1 MLEQI
6 LYHSGKFLYYLE
18 NMKRSLGVVC
28 PAGLVVLPYTANS
41 FSENQWVK
49 KDD

>member
-1 MLEQI
+1 MLEQV

-28 PAGLVVLPYTANS
+28 PAGLERVWKL
-41 FSENQWVK
+41 QLL
-49 KDD
+49 